1 MPSSG
6 KKDIL
11 LPEMDAGCS
20 DPGLQPGTDAVLWD
34 ALPHTSRHMPW
45 AQATAAQAPM
55 ATGSKPCPFQA
66 MNEATARPHTAQISG
81 STLAPA

>member
-1 MPSSG
+1 
-6 KKDIL
+6 
-11 LPEMDAGCS
+11 
-20 DPGLQPGTDAVLWD
+20 
-34 ALPHTSRHMPW
+34 MPW